1 MTQITNNMSTK
12 KSIDPGIVRS
22 SIVGDNHNSQNKY

>member
-1 MTQITNNMSTK
+1 MTQITNNISTK

-22 SIVGDNHNSQNKY
+22 SITGDNHNS